1 MLRLNEMS
9 DFGEPLDAPFVY
21 FLRGQMGKLSD
32 FVSRGVRLIVVDPDS
47 PAGEAHSADTAA
59 PTTRAPRS
67 RDIPAEDIVSPPPP
81 PVRSGVAME
90 IEDFGAVYDEAGLAI
105 PDHGYGV
112 DKVAEMLQGKRLSS
126 LGREV
131 RATAV
136 LAALEAAQVDVKDVI
151 ADAVRRDNA
160 LDAFEASKERELH
173 DLRAK
178 NESRVRELRQE
189 METLLTKI
197 NAEIERLKAAAEG
210 AEKAFAQLQIRKRR
224 EEERLHEVVANFVE
238 APDNPI
244 TAGSLSGSTPPKPS
258 A

>member
-9 DFGEPLDAPFVY
+9 DFGEPLGAPFVY
-21 FLRGQMGKLSD
+21 FVRGAMGKLSE
-32 FVSRGVRLIVVDPDS
+32 FVSKGVRLIVVDPES
-47 PAGEAHSADTAA
+47 PAGDAHGAESPAPARGPQPREIAA
-59 PTTRAPRS
+59 EEI
-67 RDIPAEDIVSPPPP
+67 DSPPPP
-81 PVRSGVAME
+81 PVRSEVAME
-90 IEDFGAVYDEAGLAI
+90 IEDFGAVYDEAGVGI

-126 LGREV
+126 LSREV

-151 ADAVRRDNA
+151 ADAVKRDKA
-160 LDAFEASKERELH
+160 LDAFEAAKERELQ

-197 NAEIERLKAAAEG
+197 NAEIERLKGAAEG

-238 APDNPI
+238 PPENPI
-244 TAGSLSGSTPPKPS
+244 TAGSLSGNTPPKPS

>member
-1 MLRLNEMS
+1 MS
-9 DFGEPLDAPFVY
+9 DFGEPLGAPYVY
-21 FLRGQMGKLSD
+21 FLRGQMGKLSE
-32 FVSRGVRLIVVDPDS
+32 FVSKGVRLIVVDPET
-47 PAGEAHSADTAA
+47 PATEGHAA
-59 PTTRAPRS
+59 ETPAPARGPQP
-67 RDIPAEDIVSPPPP
+67 REIPLEEIDSPPPP
-81 PVRSGVAME
+81 PSRSDVAME
-90 IEDFGAVYDEAGLAI
+90 TEDFGAVYDEAGLNI

-126 LGREV
+126 LAREV

-151 ADAVRRDNA
+151 ADAVKRDKA
-160 LDAFEASKERELH
+160 LDAFEAAKERELH
-173 DLRAK
+173 ELRAK

-244 TAGSLSGSTPPKPS
+244 TTGTLSGSTPPKPS

>member
-1 MLRLNEMS
+1 
-9 DFGEPLDAPFVY
+9 
-21 FLRGQMGKLSD
+21 MGKLTD
-32 FVSRGVRLIVVDPDS
+32 FVSKGVRLIVVDRTRPGRS
-47 PAGEAHSADTAA
+47 VARRYVRAA
-59 PTTRAPRS
+59 PPQPREIPVKKS
-67 RDIPAEDIVSPPPP
+67 IPASAARALRRGHGDGTSAP
-81 PVRSGVAME
+81 
-90 IEDFGAVYDEAGLAI
+90 YDEAGLSI

-126 LGREV
+126 LARDV

-151 ADAVRRDNA
+151 ADAVKRDKA

-173 DLRAK
+173 ELRAK
-178 NESRVRELRQE
+178 NESRVRELKQE

-244 TAGSLSGSTPPKPS
+244 TTGSLSGSTPPKPS

>member
-1 MLRLNEMS
+1 
-9 DFGEPLDAPFVY
+9 V
-21 FLRGQMGKLSD
+21 GKLSD
-32 FVSRGVRLIVVDPDS
+32 LVNKGVRLIVVEQDA
-47 PAGEAHSADTAA
+47 AGSRGGTA
-59 PTTRAPRS
+59 T
-67 RDIPAEDIVSPPPP
+67 SPPPP
-81 PVRSGVAME
+81 PPREIQPEEIDAPTAAPARSDVAME
-90 IEDFGAVYDEAGLAI
+90 VEDFGAVYDEAGVAI

-126 LGREV
+126 LSREV

-151 ADAVRRDNA
+151 ADAVKRDKA
-160 LDAFEASKERELH
+160 IDAFEAAKERELH

-178 NESRVRELRQE
+178 NEGRVRELRQE

-197 NAEIERLKAAAEG
+197 NAEIERLKAATET
-210 AEKAFAQLQIRKRR
+210 AEKSFSQLQIRKRR

-244 TAGSLSGSTPPKPS
+244 TAGSLQGSTPPKPP

>member
-9 DFGEPLDAPFVY
+9 DSVEPLGAPFVY
-21 FLRGQMGKLSD
+21 FLRGQMGKLTD
-32 FVSRGVRLIVVDPDS
+32 FVSKGVRLIVVDPNS
-47 PAGEAHSADTAA
+47 AAGAEEPGAEA
-59 PTTRAPRS
+59 PAPRS
-67 RDIPAEDIVSPPPP
+67 PQPREIPVEEIDSPPPP
-81 PVRSGVAME
+81 PVRSDVAME
-90 IEDFGAVYDEAGLAI
+90 TEDFGAVYDEAGLSI

-126 LGREV
+126 LAREV

-151 ADAVRRDNA
+151 ADAVKRDKA

-173 DLRAK
+173 ELRAK
-178 NESRVRELRQE
+178 NESRVRELKQE

-197 NAEIERLKAAAEG
+197 NAEIERLKAAGEG
-210 AEKAFAQLQIRKRR
+210 AEKAFSQLQIRKRR

-244 TAGSLSGSTPPKPS
+244 TTGTLSGSTPPKPS

>member
-1 MLRLNEMS
+1 MS
-9 DFGEPLDAPFVY
+9 DSGEPLGAPFVY

-32 FVSRGVRLIVVDPDS
+32 FVSKGVRLIVVDPDS
-47 PAGEAHSADTAA
+47 PASEAGSADAA
-59 PTTRAPRS
+59 SPSPRAPRP
-67 RDIPAEDIVSPPPP
+67 RDIPAEEISSPPPP
-81 PVRSGVAME
+81 PARSDVAME
-90 IEDFGAVYDEAGLAI
+90 IEDFGAVYDEAGLTI

-112 DKVAEMLQGKRLSS
+112 DKVAEMLQGKRLSA

-151 ADAVRRDNA
+151 ADAVRRDKA
-160 LDAFEASKERELH
+160 LDAFEAAKERELH

-178 NESRVRELRQE
+178 NETRVRELRQE

-238 APDNPI
+238 APENPI

>member
-9 DFGEPLDAPFVY
+9 DFGEPLGAPFVY
-21 FLRGQMGKLSD
+21 FVRGAMGKLSE
-32 FVSRGVRLIVVDPDS
+32 FVSKGVRLIVVDPES
-47 PAGEAHSADTAA
+47 PAGDPHSAESPAPARGPQPREIAA
-59 PTTRAPRS
+59 EEI
-67 RDIPAEDIVSPPPP
+67 DSPPPP
-81 PVRSGVAME
+81 PVRSEVAME
-90 IEDFGAVYDEAGLAI
+90 IEDFGAVYDEAGVGI

-126 LGREV
+126 LARDV

-151 ADAVRRDNA
+151 ADAVKRDKA
-160 LDAFEASKERELH
+160 LDAFEAAKERELQ

-178 NESRVRELRQE
+178 NESRVRDLRQE

-238 APDNPI
+238 PPENPI
-244 TAGSLSGSTPPKPS
+244 TAGSLSGSTPPKPQ